1 MKYFELLPYSMTW
14 LIAAVL
20 LTSILSGHS
29 GSLEFE
35 ITPTGGARVHLD
47 NSVQ

>member
-1 MKYFELLPYSMTW
+1 MKYFKPLPHSVTW
-14 LIAAVL
+14 LIATVL

-35 ITPTGGARVHLD
+35 LSPTGGARVYLD
-47 NSVQ
+47 NSVR

>member
-1 MKYFELLPYSMTW
+1 MKCFKSLPYSLTW
-14 LIAAVL
+14 LIATVL

-35 ITPTGGARVHLD
+35 LSPTAGVRVYLD
-47 NSVQ
+47 NSVR